1 MICTSGNE
9 FHHQQAVGEL
19 GEEVGGGGGGSR
31 LTVGKPYLLLSRN
44 LEPRAGQVIP
54 DK

>member
-1 MICTSGNE
+1 MSFTTRRLWGNWE
-9 FHHQQAVGEL
+9 RML
-19 GEEVGGGGGGSR
+19 GWGWGQGSR